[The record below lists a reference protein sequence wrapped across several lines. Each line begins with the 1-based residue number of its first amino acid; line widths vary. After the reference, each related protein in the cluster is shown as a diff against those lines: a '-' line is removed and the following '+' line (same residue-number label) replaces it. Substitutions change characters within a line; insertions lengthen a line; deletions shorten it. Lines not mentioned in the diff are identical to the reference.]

1 MHSDTTVFTANG
13 PISLRQS
20 DGTGMPLL
28 MLHGSGASKDVFERQ
43 FDHPMAANYR
53 MIALDLPG
61 HGQSFDAQKPEEA
74 YTLGAMANTVAQ
86 VIDHLGLNHVAV
98 FGWSLGGHVAIE
110 LMDRHPAVA
119 GVMLTGTPPVTRG
132 PLAMLRAFH
141 TGWDILLTSKEQFSE
156 RDIERFG
163 KLCYGDHVTPA
174 LLRSIAATD
183 GRVRTTIFR
192 GLARGEWSDQKRL
205 VETASVPVAII
216 NGEHEPIARL
226 GYINS
231 LDIGTLWQG
240 QTHVIAGAGHAPF
253 FEQPEA
259 FNPLL
264 SAFVDDVGRQA
275 AVTERKVR
283 TA

>member
-1 MHSDTTVFTANG
+1 
-13 PISLRQS
+13 
-20 DGTGMPLL
+20 
-28 MLHGSGASKDVFERQ
+28 
-43 FDHPMAANYR
+43 MAEQYR

-61 HGQSFDAQKPEEA
+61 HGQSFDAYNPQSA
-74 YTLGAMANTVAQ
+74 YALGAMADMVGE
-86 VIDHLGLNHVAV
+86 VIDQLQLSHVAV

-110 LMDRHPAVA
+110 LMGRHPAVA
-119 GVMLTGTPPVTRG
+119 GLMLTGTPPVTRG

-183 GRVRTTIFR
+183 GQVRTTIFR
-192 GLARGEWSDQKRL
+192 GLTRGEWSDQKRL
-205 VETASVPVAII
+205 VEHATVPVAMV

-240 QTHVIAGAGHAPF
+240 QCHVIEGAGHAPF
-253 FEQPEA
+253 FTQPDA

-264 SAFVDDVGRQA
+264 EEFVADVGRQA